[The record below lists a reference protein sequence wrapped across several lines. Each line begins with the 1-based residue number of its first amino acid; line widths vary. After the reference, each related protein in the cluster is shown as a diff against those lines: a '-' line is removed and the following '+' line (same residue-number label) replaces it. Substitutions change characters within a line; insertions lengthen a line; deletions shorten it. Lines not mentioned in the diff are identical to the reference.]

1 MQKNQRLAMIAVLA
15 VTATLAGAILYSQ
28 PRQVAS
34 EHAHSQGHD
43 EASHQD
49 TEHETHA
56 GHADEAHSEEGEAA
70 KGPHG
75 GKMFAAG
82 NYAVEISLQE
92 QGGEPYFQL
101 YSYAK
106 GKPLP
111 PSASKISVLVTRLG
125 RAAQQINWITE
136 RDFLKSREFIA
147 EPHSFAVNIV
157 AEYDGKRHQFAYEQV
172 EARIRMSDAQLRQNG
187 VSVLQAGP
195 AMIADRLQLAGEIH
209 VDADRSVQIVP
220 RVAGVVDQVPA
231 VAGSVVRKGQLLAV
245 LSSPALAEMRA
256 EWLAAQKRLELARVT
271 FRREQQLWQERISA
285 EQDYLLARNAM
296 QEAEISA
303 QAVQQKLA
311 ALGADR
317 ASGKQLA
324 RYEIR
329 SPIDGTVTHKQIVM
343 GESLKDDAPIFTI
356 TDLSRVW
363 AEATVPA
370 RDLPRLKNGQ
380 AASVTASAYEA
391 SGNGKVVYVGS
402 ALGEQSRNAT
412 ARISLDNRQGIWR
425 PGLPVTIE
433 VLAGET
439 RVPLA
444 IAAEAVQN
452 LGDWTVAFG
461 RYGEYLEARP
471 LELGRSDGKM
481 VEVRQGLLAGERYAA
496 TNSFLIKAD
505 IGKAAAAHEH

>member
-1 MQKNQRLAMIAVLA
+1 MQTKQRLAIVAVLA
-15 VTATLAGAILYSQ
+15 VTAMLAGGILYSRPQ
-28 PRQVAS
+28 HVAS
-34 EHAHSQGHD
+34 EHEHGHD
-43 EASHQD
+43 EPAHQD
-49 TEHETHA
+49 AGHETHA
-56 GHADEAHSEEGEAA
+56 GHADEAHAGEEESA

-75 GKMFAAG
+75 GKIFHSG
-82 NYAVEISLQE
+82 DYAVEISMLE
-92 QGGEPYFQL
+92 QGGEPRFLL
-101 YSYAK
+101 YSYLK

-111 PSASKISVLVTRLG
+111 PTTSKISVVVTRLG
-125 RAAQQINWITE
+125 RAEQPISWVAE
-136 RDFLKSREFIA
+136 RDFLKSREIIA

-157 AEYDGKRHQFAYEQV
+157 AEYGGKQHRFAYEQE
-172 EARIRMSDAQLRQNG
+172 EARIRMSDAQLREND

-195 AMIADRLQLAGEIH
+195 AMIADRLPLAGEIH

-220 RVAGVVDQVPA
+220 RVAGVVEQVPA

-245 LSSPALAEMRA
+245 LSSPALADMRA

-285 EQDYLLARNAM
+285 EQDYLLARNAL
-296 QEAEISA
+296 QEAEINAQSA
-303 QAVQQKLA
+303 QSRLA
-311 ALGADR
+311 ALGAER
-317 ASGKQLA
+317 GNGKQLA

-370 RDLPRLKNGQ
+370 RDLPRLKAGQ
-380 AASVTASAYEA
+380 TASVKASAYEA
-391 SGNGKVVYVGS
+391 SGSGHVVYVSS
-402 ALGEQSRNAT
+402 ALGEQSRNAI
-412 ARISLDNRQGIWR
+412 ARVSLDNRQGLWR
-425 PGLPVTIE
+425 PGLPVNIE

-452 LGDWTVAFG
+452 LGDRTVAFG

-471 LELGRSDGKM
+471 LQLGRSDGKM

-496 TNSFLIKAD
+496 KNSFLIKAD